1 MPTLLDVERMMK
13 SMLTEPEQAT
23 PDLIEPDG
31 VSPEERLAIY
41 RNTFV
46 SGATRALRLNYPAVH
61 RLVGDEFFEGMAQ
74 IFIAAHPPAS
84 ANLDDYSAALP
95 EFLADFEPA
104 KSLAYLPAVARLEWM
119 VSRVLHAADVPALE
133 LSRLSALSSED
144 YGRLRFVP
152 NPSAGLVY
160 ADCPADEIWRAVLE
174 GDDQAMAAIDPGA
187 GPVWLLVRRQE
198 TGVDV
203 ARLEELEARFLLLLI
218 DGMPLDGALVAAADI
233 NATAA
238 LARFLTDGVFAD
250 FDFAPIQQ

>member
-1 MPTLLDVERMMK
+1 MPTLLEVERMMK
-13 SMLTEPEQAT
+13 TLLTEPEQVT
-23 PDLIEPDG
+23 PDLVEPDG
-31 VSPEERLAIY
+31 ISPEDRLAIY

-46 SGATRALRLNYPAVH
+46 SGTTRALRLNFPAVH

-74 IFIAAHPPAS
+74 ILIAAHPPKS
-84 ANLDDYSAALP
+84 ANLDDYGAALP
-95 EFLADFEPA
+95 EFLGGFEPA

-119 VSRVLHAADVPALE
+119 VSRVLHAPDVTALE
-133 LSRLSALSSED
+133 LGRLSALSSED
-144 YGRLRFVP
+144 YGRLRFSP
-152 NPSAGLVY
+152 SPSAGLVY

-174 GDDQAMAAIDPGA
+174 SDDQAMAAIDPRV

-218 DGMPLDGALVAAADI
+218 DGMPLDGALLAAADI
-233 NATAA
+233 NATAV